1 MRDYIRQIVEQYLEE
16 NIFSS
21 AVQKKQSRG
30 VAQSTGHAV
39 ELDMNKPNTLAKV
52 KMAQDSKVVKGLITK
67 GFTHA
72 ESSEGGKKVKLYF
85 SGPRQRNTWLKK
97 WRSLDIP
104 TKTNESYKPNQPKP
118 VQGEEKPL
126 TRTERIRK
134 NIGMKVKDA
143 VKNMSPP
150 QAKRF
155 LKRVGSKTRVL
166 DRGGSFIYDD
176 IMNESYK
183 YGGYM
188 SRIEKGKRR
197 LKRMKNIK
205 AKRIEGERRRNKTR
219 TETQRE
225 N

>member
-52 KMAQDSKVVKGLITK
+52 KMAQDSNVVKGLITK

-104 TKTNESYKPNQPKP
+104 TKTNEEIEPGRLGDHTASEIARDATNQRLNPYAK
-118 VQGEEKPL
+118 KHNL
-126 TRTERIRK
+126 TEPQIAAIRS
-134 NIGMKVKDA
+134 A
-143 VKNMSPP
+143 VG
-150 QAKRF
+150 AKAKENF
-155 LKRVGSKTRVL
+155 KF
-166 DRGGSFIYDD
+166 DRGGGHALAKI
-176 IMNESYK
+176 I
-183 YGGYM
+183 
-188 SRIEKGKRR
+188 RR
-197 LKRMKNIK
+197 TI
-205 AKRIEGERRRNKTR
+205 RNK
-219 TETQRE
+219 QQQKP
-225 N
+225 

>member
-104 TKTNESYKPNQPKP
+104 AKTKKETNENYDAGQPKP
-118 VQGEEKPL
+118 V
-126 TRTERIRK
+126 RIR
-134 NIGMKVKDA
+134 GLTGQRVTEV
-143 VKNMSPP
+143 VKNMSPE
-150 QAKRF
+150 QQSRF
-155 LKRVGSKTRVL
+155 
-166 DRGGSFIYDD
+166 
-176 IMNESYK
+176 M
-183 YGGYM
+183 
-188 SRIEKGKRR
+188 
-197 LKRMKNIK
+197 
-205 AKRIEGERRRNKTR
+205 KRIGPKIRKLTKGGAFIADRIMQNR
-219 TETQRE
+219 
-225 N
+225 